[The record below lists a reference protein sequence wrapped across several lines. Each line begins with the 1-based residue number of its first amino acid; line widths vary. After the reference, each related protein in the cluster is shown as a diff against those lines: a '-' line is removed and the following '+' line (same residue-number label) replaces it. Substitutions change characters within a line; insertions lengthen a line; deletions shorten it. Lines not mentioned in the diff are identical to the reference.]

1 MNLSLRQLL
10 HFLTV
15 AELRGFTRAA
25 EKLGI
30 TQPALSR
37 SIASIED
44 RYGVRLFDRDRS
56 GVWLTTA
63 GEALERDARR
73 LLAEARAI
81 EQNLALA
88 GAGEGGS
95 VTFGTGPLIGS
106 LVLPRLLADVAAA
119 DARLAVTA
127 VIKGMEEL
135 PPQVAG
141 GDLEFALLA
150 RPTARLSEA
159 VALESVGS
167 FRLGLFC
174 RAGHPLAGGRPVAWA
189 DFARFPLCSGSSS
202 EFPETL
208 APSIVCDNFHVL
220 RDVMLAGDAIWL
232 TADRLLEREL
242 EAGLAVELEA
252 DWAVSLRAPVD
263 VVMARASHRSLSPAA
278 RRVCDAVRLILGG

>member
-1 MNLSLRQLL
+1 MNLSLRQLY
-10 HFLTV
+10 HF
-15 AELRGFTRAA
+15 AIIADLRSFTRAA
-25 EKLGI
+25 ERLGI

-37 SIASIED
+37 SIAAIED

-63 GEALERDARR
+63 GQALERDARL

-81 EQNLALA
+81 EQNLTLA

-119 DARLAVTA
+119 DTRLTVSAM
-127 VIKGMEEL
+127 IKGLEEL
-135 PPQVAG
+135 PEQVAA

-150 RPTARLSEA
+150 RPLPRMAELVRLERI
-159 VALESVGS
+159 GS

-174 RAGHPLAGGRPVAWA
+174 RSDHPLTKLPSASFEAFG
-189 DFARFPLCSGSSS
+189 RFPIACGSSS
-202 EFPETL
+202 EFPEAL
-208 APSIVCDNFHVL
+208 KPAIVCDNFHIL
-220 RDVMLAGDAIWL
+220 RDVMLDSDAVWL

-242 EAGLAVELEA
+242 ASGLAVEIDA
-252 DWAVSLRAPVD
+252 PWAVSLRDSIDIVL
-263 VVMARASHRSLSPAA
+263 ARPIHRSLSPAA
-278 RRVCDAVRLILGG
+278 RMVSDAVRAILA